1 MLPETFNAFCY
12 WKLDWH
18 ILIHFFVDMEFFYK
32 AYHFRHRIAGVER
45 VVKVQL
51 AAICREQQVL
61 AGPGRIVAHISN
73 IGSGSGS
80 GGNPASQPAPD
91 IEP

>member
-1 MLPETFNAFCY
+1 MAEIELS
-12 WKLDWH
+12 
-18 ILIHFFVDMEFFYK
+18 YK
-32 AYHFRHRIAGVER
+32 AYHIGHRIAGVER

-73 IGSGSGS
+73 IGSGSG
-80 GGNPASQPAPD
+80 GNPASQPAPD
-91 IEP
+91 IGP

>member
-1 MLPETFNAFCY
+1 MDIELS
-12 WKLDWH
+12 
-18 ILIHFFVDMEFFYK
+18 YK
-32 AYHFRHRIAGVER
+32 AYHIGHRIAGVER

-73 IGSGSGS
+73 ISGSGS